1 MRLLITVMLVKV
13 DSADNADDGGTDV
26 DNDAVMS
33 VFIVLIVNG
42 DDDDIIGRLW
52 IFAVK
57 AVLFIASG
65 LDDDDDIESHIE

>member
-1 MRLLITVMLVKV
+1 MLVKV

-42 DDDDIIGRLW
+42 DDDDIIGRL
-52 IFAVK
+52 
-57 AVLFIASG
+57 
-65 LDDDDDIESHIE
+65 